1 MAFVPKCGRHALK
14 LMSTC
19 RSHSLQHTIRKGTFV
34 LDSYSLTFREFSSL
48 FHLNSG
54 FMKGNI
60 HTKNRKSRL
69 YDPTSTCSNDY
80 ATETTSIDDS
90 GKLVTVSLGDGSQSK
105 FHSIWLRNNC
115 HCGDCKHG
123 SSGMKRLDVAEINP
137 DVKVKSIQNDGSG
150 SFSISWTN
158 DDHNGHVPVKF
169 LKDNAYYE
177 NNVQTA
183 RLSEN
188 SEKRIIPEIKYLEV
202 ASGKAGVLKWLRHMN
217 DYGLCLIKDV
227 PNEHFIVVKIAEYI
241 APVVNNVSYG
251 DRFEV
256 LSIPDPSNVA
266 YSTEGLYFHCDLPY
280 YESPPGLQFLH
291 CLRFDS
297 CVEGGAT
304 TFLDAFHV
312 AEKFRQEHPADFDA
326 LTRIPV
332 TFKMIHYE
340 RDNPIHMT
348 YQRPHIAVNHKKEI
362 VGVYWAAAIE
372 DALSV
377 PAGDVETYYRAYHKF
392 AAAIKYSPV
401 IREHKLQP
409 GDLIVFNNRRFLH
422 GRNSFNLN
430 GGVRHFQG
438 CYINSDEYKSKLSVL
453 SNQLGDNRPIF
464 HCGNQSW

>member
-1 MAFVPKCGRHALK
+1 MAFVPKCGRHVLK

-48 FHLNSG
+48 FHLNSD
-54 FMKGNI
+54 FIKGNI
-60 HTKNRKSRL
+60 HTKKRKSRL
-69 YDPTSTCSNDY
+69 YDPISTCSNGY

-105 FHSIWLRNNC
+105 
-115 HCGDCKHG
+115 
-123 SSGMKRLDVAEINP
+123 
-137 DVKVKSIQNDGSG
+137 
-150 SFSISWTN
+150 
-158 DDHNGHVPVKF
+158 
-169 LKDNAYYE
+169 
-177 NNVQTA
+177 
-183 RLSEN
+183 
-188 SEKRIIPEIKYLEV
+188 
-202 ASGKAGVLKWLRHMN
+202 WLRHMN

-227 PNEHFIVVKIAEYI
+227 PNENFIVVKIAEYI

-291 CLRFDS
+291 CLQFDS

-326 LTRIPV
+326 LTRIP
-332 TFKMIHYE
+332 
-340 RDNPIHMT
+340 
-348 YQRPHIAVNHKKEI
+348 I